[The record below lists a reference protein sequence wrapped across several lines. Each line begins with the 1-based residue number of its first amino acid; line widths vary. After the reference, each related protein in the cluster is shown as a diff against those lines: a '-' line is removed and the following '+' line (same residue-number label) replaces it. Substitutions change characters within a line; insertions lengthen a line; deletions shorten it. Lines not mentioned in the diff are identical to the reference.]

1 MKIKSLSALLLLLA
15 AAPMASAQPPSA
27 PAAPPATPAPSFEER
42 LAARAAENRHALTY
56 QNGAFSGPGWDLL
69 VREGRK
75 SQFLLVGEEHG
86 VAEVPAMVRELF
98 EALQPAG
105 YRHLAIEIS
114 PAMAAVLD
122 DTARGK
128 EGNQRLAAFFKENPP
143 GVAFFTLQE
152 EAELLAAARATV
164 NGSGSV
170 LWGLDYEMSADRY
183 LLDRLR
189 KKAPQGPAREA
200 AEALYQKSAAAWK
213 TVSEEHNPGAFFSF
227 ANSPEIFQ
235 ELRKAWPNP
244 DPESARVIDLLEE
257 TLAINKLFADR
268 RGWESNERRAQL
280 NRRNFLRYWR
290 EAESRSQQAP
300 PRVLF
305 KFGASHMVRG
315 RNMSEV
321 FDLGSLASELAASE
335 GSQSFH
341 VLVIGGAGTQHAVF
355 NPFKLQYEPAPVEM
369 AADPAL
375 KPILGQALAEGF
387 TLIDLRALRP
397 LLSAARTKTADP
409 ELMRVVHGF
418 DALVILSGSQAS
430 RSLP

>member
-1 MKIKSLSALLLLLA
+1 
-15 AAPMASAQPPSA
+15 
-27 PAAPPATPAPSFEER
+27 
-42 LAARAAENRHALTY
+42 
-56 QNGAFSGPGWDLL
+56 SGPGWDLL
-69 VREGRK
+69 LQEGRR
-75 SQFLLVGEEHG
+75 SRFLLVGEEHG
-86 VAEVPAMVRELF
+86 VAEVPALVRELF

-122 DTARGK
+122 ETARGK
-128 EGNQRLAAFFKENPP
+128 DGVRRLAAFFKENPP

-152 EAELLAAARATV
+152 EADLLAAARAAV
-164 NGSGSV
+164 QGGGPV

-189 KKAPQGPAREA
+189 KKAPQGPARDA

-227 ANSPEIFQ
+227 ANPPEIFQ

-244 DPESARVIDLLEE
+244 DSESARTIDLLEE
-257 TLAINKLFADR
+257 TLAINQLFGQR

-280 NRRNFLRYWR
+280 NRRNFLRHWR
-290 EAESRSQQAP
+290 EAESRSQEA

-321 FDLGSLASELAASE
+321 FDLGSLASELAAAE
-335 GSQSFH
+335 GGQSFH
-341 VLVIGGAGTQHAVF
+341 ILVIGGAGTQHAVF

-375 KPILGQALAEGF
+375 KPILGQALADGF